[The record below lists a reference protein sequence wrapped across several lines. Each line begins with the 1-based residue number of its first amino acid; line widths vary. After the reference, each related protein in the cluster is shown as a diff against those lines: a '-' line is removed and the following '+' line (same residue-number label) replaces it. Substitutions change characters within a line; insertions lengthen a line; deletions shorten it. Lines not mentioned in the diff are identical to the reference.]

1 MDKTVRTIRKA
12 IEEAGKG
19 VLPTIVLIVDTNIL
33 ADIGWTRDQNT
44 VHLIE
49 YAARFPK
56 LFVCCPRISAIEFK
70 RITQSEVQSL
80 KRFREDFNKVFSEI
94 KRYEIGDVDKILE
107 GFSAIKGHFDELIDK
122 LQRAPL
128 YVLDKLSAVLYIFE
142 ELLPIQHTMAYYV
155 SSDPEYNLKYND
167 ALVFSFVKLVVKALE
182 SENKVLFLTKDKDF
196 DVEKVLKELRETNVE
211 IYLKT
216 FLKFD
221 SEATLMLEMRFI
233 HRCFTV
239 ISGNEV
245 EAVVIDTMGLDN
257 RKKNIL
263 ATYHG
268 RYHKIGIA
276 DLRAVSTDMKPIHS
290 SGCCSTDSEAMN
302 MVSVMDEVQRVCGGN
317 VKISLMIW
325 VISSFSM
332 YQNIGT
338 TWIRR
343 MNCLQQR

>member
-80 KRFREDFNKVFSEI
+80 KKFREDFNKVFSEI

-167 ALVFSFVKLVVKALE
+167 ALVFSFVKLLGKALE

-211 IYLKT
+211 IY
-216 FLKFD
+216 F
-221 SEATLMLEMRFI
+221 
-233 HRCFTV
+233 H
-239 ISGNEV
+239 SGE
-245 EAVVIDTMGLDN
+245 
-257 RKKNIL
+257 
-263 ATYHG
+263 
-268 RYHKIGIA
+268 
-276 DLRAVSTDMKPIHS
+276 
-290 SGCCSTDSEAMN
+290 
-302 MVSVMDEVQRVCGGN
+302 
-317 VKISLMIW
+317 
-325 VISSFSM
+325 
-332 YQNIGT
+332 
-338 TWIRR
+338 
-343 MNCLQQR
+343 CLQRIKEELGCE